1 MAFFDKLSDF
11 AKNIGDKTT
20 DAIETGKLQSKINSE
35 KSLAGEELKKIGE
48 FYYNA
53 WLNGGEIAP
62 EILEVCTAAKAHYD
76 AADEAQAEIDR
87 IRAENEAAKAAA
99 AAPAAPEVPA
109 APSGIVCTA
118 CGAENAPGTKFCCNC
133 GNKLEIPAPPEPK
146 ICPNCG
152 ATVADGMRFCGECGQ
167 KME

>member
-76 AADEAQAEIDR
+76 AAYEAQAEIDR

-109 APSGIVCTA
+109 APAGIVCTA